1 MSLCSLKLYTT
12 EEEKKGIKRRVKV
25 VIFIRFN
32 CEHFYTS
39 IPRKYVIP
47 RRHSEVLPTTEYG
60 IYRICF
66 LDAYLL
72 PVRDTKRAITF
83 WNTRSTVPISSSN
96 GANSSPAL
104 RLQFGACVHPKTER
118 TGTNSCP
125 TRQRRVRQASRT
137 SSERADRETN
147 VESWN
152 VKGRHSIH
160 SSFGDASGTDERSV
174 NVCFRQEFHRPNE
187 MTSNNEA
194 GHANSPNLLK
204 SHLGHCGKRASIWQD
219 IFVLLKESFF
229 SWCYYTETKKNCRYE
244 PFFLSFDVKQAML
257 NFSVSSFFKRF
268 FFKMFLKRWSKCIY

>member
-1 MSLCSLKLYTT
+1 M
-12 EEEKKGIKRRVKV
+12 
-25 VIFIRFN
+25 IFIRFN

-160 SSFGDASGTDERSV
+160 SSFGDASGTDERF
-174 NVCFRQEFHRPNE
+174 NVCFRQE

-194 GHANSPNLLK
+194 GHANRRQICWNL
-204 SHLGHCGKRASIWQD
+204 IWGTVANVPLYGRTSSC
-219 IFVLLKESFF
+219 F
-229 SWCYYTETKKNCRYE
+229 WKKA
-244 PFFLSFDVKQAML
+244 FLVDVITQRQKKTVDM
-257 NFSVSSFFKRF
+257 NRF
-268 FFKMFLKRWSKCIY
+268 FFPLMLNKQC